1 MYTFNC
7 LRVNSMSKIVSTRI
21 SEDLEKELKLIEE
34 VEKTDRAT
42 VIRKLLSIGVSEWK
56 KKYALDLYREGK
68 VSLWK
73 AAKIAGLSLWEMI
86 DLLAKEKVLLNYTI
100 EDLREDIEAAL
111 EG

>member
-1 MYTFNC
+1 
-7 LRVNSMSKIVSTRI
+7 
-21 SEDLEKELKLIEE
+21 
-34 VEKTDRAT
+34 
-42 VIRKLLSIGVSEWK
+42 
-56 KKYALDLYREGK
+56 LDLYREGK

-86 DLLAKEKVLLNYTI
+86 DLLAREKVLLNYTI